1 MALKREDI
9 FLLLLSATSHKMHIK
24 NIIVYH
30 FAVVVPVAVIFFLTL
45 TNTINSNWFV
55 YTFCFYL
62 FVYRTYTDGKRLAD
76 KGLIEKK
83 DIWKMII
90 PGKRIRFFKDLYLR

>member
-1 MALKREDI
+1 M
-9 FLLLLSATSHKMHIK
+9 K
-24 NIIVYH
+24 NIIVYY
-30 FAVVVPVAVIFFLTL
+30 FAVVVPLAVIFFLTL
-45 TNTINSNWFV
+45 TNTINSYWFV
-55 YTFCFYL
+55 YTFCFYS

-90 PGKRIRFFKDLYLR
+90 PGKRLTFFKDLYLR